1 MDNKQRLEELEK
13 QKREIE
19 DELRGLEV
27 DVEENPQNEEY
38 INASD
43 EDKREKYPELY
54 AMYQKLEELTTK
66 YDTLVEEMEPLEE
79 LVEKEEHEE
88 YINKGKQRY
97 TELEEKIAEH
107 EKEIETKSK
116 EVPIALEE
124 IQALNKEIYALK
136 ETEEYKNGDEA
147 TLDRVKELESEME
160 SKILDKN
167 KIVASLKDIRT
178 EINKLE
184 EEKAKLVEEYGEEI
198 LPVVEQP
205 LTEQP
210 AVPVAEG
217 ARDEQEKP
225 EGQQDGTQQE
235 EKSAEEKKPR
245 AKGKGAPVASGVVV
259 APVAEEQPKQDEKE
273 SKTEFKE
280 LYAKCKNGNLTDKD
294 FVALAEIMKDPANYD
309 KYGITTGV
317 IFNKSKSILRAM
329 AKVVGDTNT
338 LSKEAREKLGLAVE
352 KPNKDNGLMS
362 KYELMEWK
370 GLKELVNNPDR
381 KIAAEEQFKKVVAMD
396 RNALTDEQKEVWDKA
411 QSHLSKF
418 AALRGALS
426 TYGDVTKQRTRQ
438 RWSWL
443 IEFNDEQK
451 PALNEGS
458 KAPTDKGKGL
468 TEQLAGQTK
477 TNPDYSEISPKSPSK
492 DKSEQTK

>member
-205 LTEQP
+205 
-210 AVPVAEG
+210 
-217 ARDEQEKP
+217 
-225 EGQQDGTQQE
+225 
-235 EKSAEEKKPR
+235 
-245 AKGKGAPVASGVVV
+245 
-259 APVAEEQPKQDEKE
+259 
-273 SKTEFKE
+273 
-280 LYAKCKNGNLTDKD
+280 
-294 FVALAEIMKDPANYD
+294 
-309 KYGITTGV
+309 
-317 IFNKSKSILRAM
+317 
-329 AKVVGDTNT
+329 
-338 LSKEAREKLGLAVE
+338 
-352 KPNKDNGLMS
+352 
-362 KYELMEWK
+362 
-370 GLKELVNNPDR
+370 
-381 KIAAEEQFKKVVAMD
+381 
-396 RNALTDEQKEVWDKA
+396 
-411 QSHLSKF
+411 
-418 AALRGALS
+418 
-426 TYGDVTKQRTRQ
+426 
-438 RWSWL
+438 
-443 IEFNDEQK
+443 
-451 PALNEGS
+451 
-458 KAPTDKGKGL
+458 
-468 TEQLAGQTK
+468 
-477 TNPDYSEISPKSPSK
+477 
-492 DKSEQTK
+492 